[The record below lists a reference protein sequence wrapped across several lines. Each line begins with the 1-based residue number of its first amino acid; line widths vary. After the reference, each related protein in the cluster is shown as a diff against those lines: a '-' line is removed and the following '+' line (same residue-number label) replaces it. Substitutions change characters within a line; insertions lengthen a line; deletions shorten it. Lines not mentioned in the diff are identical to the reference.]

1 MSTVLSVRVRRE
13 LKQEAEQLG
22 INVREVVEKALE
34 EAIREAKRKQLLRA
48 LEEMR
53 EQLQGLDREEWVK
66 IIREERRRA
75 SIA

>member
-66 IIREERRRA
+66 IVREERRRA